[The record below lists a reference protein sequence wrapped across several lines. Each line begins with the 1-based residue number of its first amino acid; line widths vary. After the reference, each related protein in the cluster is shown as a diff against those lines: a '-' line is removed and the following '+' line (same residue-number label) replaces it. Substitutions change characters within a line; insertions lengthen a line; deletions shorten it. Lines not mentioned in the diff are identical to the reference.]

1 MIQVKLYKNRTKY
14 SLSVIFNE
22 TYVKKELLPKYLI
35 FAYGI
40 DVYMD
45 LIGTNILQE
54 CFQWYFSF
62 LCFYAC
68 EYR

>member
-54 CFQWYFSF
+54 CFQ
-62 LCFYAC
+62 
-68 EYR
+68 